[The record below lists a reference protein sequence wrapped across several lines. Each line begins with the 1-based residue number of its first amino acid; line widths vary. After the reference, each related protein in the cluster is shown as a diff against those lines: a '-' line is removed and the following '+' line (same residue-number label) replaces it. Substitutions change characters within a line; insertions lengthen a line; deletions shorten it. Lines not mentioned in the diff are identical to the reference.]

1 MELAILADKDSTH
14 SIYSPWI
21 MKPPSLGF
29 RTRAT
34 RYAMLVSVFSAFSF
48 DIGCAGAQQCPQES
62 QICAHAALI
71 KFYSRVIFIYVVV
84 QC

>member
-1 MELAILADKDSTH
+1 MIKFKPGSLELAILADKDSTH

-62 QICAHAALI
+62 QICALLL
-71 KFYSRVIFIYVVV
+71 
-84 QC
+84 